1 MYPIDGLIAFKDIT
15 FCICIVPFTIM
26 VEVLIFYKSTGIF
39 IVELNWASIGVCFN
53 RMPITIG
60 KFSFNL
66 IAIIWIKVNLYPI
79 DGLIAFKDFS
89 FFIKVVP
96 VFVDEN
102 VAVGTKVYF
111 STRIFVVEVAIIAKY
126 TFGLFTIIRV
136 KVYRNIVNG
145 LRTFKPFTVISNI
158 IPVFVDLDITIDYE
172 STSDSI
178 IVFIVTSK
186 ISLNLGSSFLVK
198 EVFSVVNDCCSFDGL
213 AIASNEVGLVIN
225 GNETISN

>member
-1 MYPIDGLIAFKDIT
+1 MAK
-15 FCICIVPFTIM
+15 
-26 VEVLIFYKSTGIF
+26 VLTFYKSSRIF
-39 IVELNWASIGVCFN
+39 IIVLNWASIGVCFN

-66 IAIIWIKVNLYPI
+66 ITIIWIKVNLYPV

-89 FFIKVVP
+89 FSIKIVP
-96 VFVDEN
+96 VIVDVN
-102 VAVGTKVYF
+102 VAIGTKVYF
-111 STRIFVVEVAIIAKY
+111 STRIFVVEVAIITKD

-145 LRTFKPFTVISNI
+145 LRTFKPFTVIAYVV
-158 IPVFVDLDITIDYE
+158 PVFVDLDITIDYE

-178 IVFIVTSK
+178 IIFIVSGE
-186 ISLNLGSSFLVK
+186 ISFDLGSSFLVK
-198 EVFSVVNDCCSFDGL
+198 EVFRVVNDCCSFDGF
-213 AIASNEVGLVIN
+213 AISSNEVGLVIN

>member
-1 MYPIDGLIAFKDIT
+1 M
-15 FCICIVPFTIM
+15 
-26 VEVLIFYKSTGIF
+26 
-39 IVELNWASIGVCFN
+39 
-53 RMPITIG
+53 
-60 KFSFNL
+60 
-66 IAIIWIKVNLYPI
+66 NLYPV

-89 FFIKVVP
+89 FSIKIVP
-96 VFVDEN
+96 VIVDVN
-102 VAVGTKVYF
+102 VAIGTKVYF
-111 STRIFVVEVAIIAKY
+111 STRIFVVEVAIITKD

-158 IPVFVDLDITIDYE
+158 IPVFVGLDITIDYE

-213 AIASNEVGLVIN
+213 AIASDKVGFVFN
-225 GNETISN
+225 CYETISN

>member
-1 MYPIDGLIAFKDIT
+1 M
-15 FCICIVPFTIM
+15 
-26 VEVLIFYKSTGIF
+26 
-39 IVELNWASIGVCFN
+39 
-53 RMPITIG
+53 
-60 KFSFNL
+60 
-66 IAIIWIKVNLYPI
+66 NLYPV

-89 FFIKVVP
+89 FSIKIVP
-96 VFVDEN
+96 VIVDVY

-145 LRTFKPFTVISNI
+145 LRTFKPFTVIAYVV
-158 IPVFVDLDITIDYE
+158 PVFVDLDITIDYE

-186 ISLNLGSSFLVK
+186 ISLNLGSGFLVK

-213 AIASNEVGLVIN
+213 AIGSNEVGLVIN